1 MTTASSIQTENLAG
15 ERTLVNGGIRR
26 TGAAVTAR
34 LKAAGAYATATGR
47 DPVEHLAADEFVP
60 ADITTVDGT
69 DKRKRSR

>member
-15 ERTLVNGGIRR
+15 KRALVSGGTRG

-34 LKAAGAYATATGR
+34 LKAESTRHRDRPGPRGAPHRGTSS
-47 DPVEHLAADEFVP
+47 P

-69 DKRKRSR
+69 DKRKR